1 MCSSLPTLS
10 NLLVKISIDENNLFV
25 RLVSSNAFS
34 SIAKFKNEILQELN
48 GKIDIVNED
57 NCLYQSLSFKLN

>member
-1 MCSSLPTLS
+1 M
-10 NLLVKISIDENNLFV
+10 KISIDENNLFV

-34 SIAKFKNEILQELN
+34 SISKFKNETLYELN

-57 NCLYQSLSFKLN
+57 DCLYQSLSFKLKEKKV